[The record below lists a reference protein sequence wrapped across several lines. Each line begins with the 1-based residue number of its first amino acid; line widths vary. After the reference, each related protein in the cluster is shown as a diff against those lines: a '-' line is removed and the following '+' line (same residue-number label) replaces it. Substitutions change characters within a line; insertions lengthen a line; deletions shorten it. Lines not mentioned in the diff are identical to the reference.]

1 MLTFNVIF
9 QCRPGERETFL
20 GELRAAGIDA
30 ASRAEPGNRGYDFYL
45 SVNDPDALLLIE
57 KYTEDAAVFAHAQQ
71 GLVVVDHAN
80 LVAVDLA
87 PQAGVCALSGAA
99 GSREKVSLA
108 VRFYRRGV
116 EQYHVALDELFA

>member
-57 KYTEDAAVFAHAQQ
+57 KYTEDAAVFAHAQTAHVQ
-71 GLVVVDHAN
+71 R
-80 LVAVDLA
+80 LVALKEKYVADMSMERYEGDGAMPAFGEKEA
-87 PQAGVCALSGAA
+87 PSGLS
-99 GSREKVSLA
+99 S
-108 VRFYRRGV
+108 
-116 EQYHVALDELFA
+116 